1 MKISSFSKSYGS
13 RTVLRFPD
21 LELPDGRITAVIGPN
36 GSGKSTL
43 ARVLA
48 GIERSDQKRPLL
60 TTLSVGYMPQKSY
73 AFRMSVARNLYM
85 PQKSYA
91 FRMSV
96 ARNLALNGSDTRR
109 REKLLCGLQID
120 ALARQSARRLSGGE
134 TAKMALARLLMR
146 DYELLILDE
155 PTAAMDVESTLAAEA
170 LLSDY
175 CRDTGAGIL
184 LVTHSLQQ
192 ARRIAQHVL
201 FLHRGELREQ
211 GAASQLL
218 SSPGTEELRRFL
230 EFYGI

>member
-1 MKISSFSKSYGS
+1 MKISAFSKSYGS
-13 RTVLRFPD
+13 RVVLRFPD
-21 LELPDGRITAVIGPN
+21 LELPDGCITAVIGPN

-43 ARVLA
+43 ARILA
-48 GIERSDQKRPLL
+48 GLERSDQKRPPLVPL
-60 TTLSVGYMPQKSY
+60 RVGYMPQKSY
-73 AFRMSVARNLYM
+73 AFRMSVARNI
-85 PQKSYA
+85 
-91 FRMSV
+91 
-96 ARNLALNGSDTRR
+96 ALNGSDSKR
-109 REKLLCGLQID
+109 RETLLRTLQID
-120 ALARQSARRLSGGE
+120 TLAGQSAKRLSGGE
-134 TAKMALARLLMR
+134 TARMALARLLMR

-201 FLHRGELREQ
+201 FLHQGELREQ
-211 GAASQLL
+211 GVASRLL
-218 SSPGTEELRRFL
+218 SAPETEELRRFL

>member
-1 MKISSFSKSYGS
+1 MKISAFSKSYGS
-13 RTVLRFPD
+13 RVVLRFPD
-21 LELPDGRITAVIGPN
+21 LELPDGCITAVIGPN

-48 GIERSDQKRPLL
+48 GLERSDQKRPPLVPLL
-60 TTLSVGYMPQKSY
+60 VGYMPQKSY
-73 AFRMSVARNLYM
+73 AFRMN
-85 PQKSYA
+85 
-91 FRMSV
+91 V
-96 ARNLALNGSDTRR
+96 ARNLALNGSDSERR
-109 REKLLCGLQID
+109 KTLLRTLQID
-120 ALARQSARRLSGGE
+120 TLAGQSAKRLSGGE
-134 TAKMALARLLMR
+134 TARMALARLLMR

-155 PTAAMDVESTLAAEA
+155 PTAAMDVESTLAAET

-201 FLHRGELREQ
+201 FLHQGELREQ
-211 GAASQLL
+211 GDALRLL
-218 SSPGTEELRRFL
+218 SAPETEELRRFL

>member
-1 MKISSFSKSYGS
+1 MKISAFSKSYGG

-21 LELPDGRITAVIGPN
+21 LELPDGCITAVIGPN

-48 GIERSDQKRPLL
+48 GIERSDQKCPFL

-73 AFRMSVARNLYM
+73 AFRMSVARNL
-85 PQKSYA
+85 
-91 FRMSV
+91 
-96 ARNLALNGSDTRR
+96 ALNGSDAGR
-109 REKLLCGLQID
+109 REKLLRSLQID
-120 ALARQSARRLSGGE
+120 ALSRQSARRLSGGE

-146 DYELLILDE
+146 DYDLLILDE
-155 PTAAMDVESTLAAEA
+155 PTAAMDVESTLAAET

-175 CRDTGAGIL
+175 CRDTGSGIL

-201 FLHRGELREQ
+201 FLHQGELREQ

>member
-1 MKISSFSKSYGS
+1 MKISAFSKSYGS
-13 RTVLRFPD
+13 RVVLRFPD
-21 LELPDGRITAVIGPN
+21 LELPDGCITAVIGPN

-48 GIERSDQKRPLL
+48 GLERSDQKRPPLVPLL
-60 TTLSVGYMPQKSY
+60 VGYMPQKSY
-73 AFRMSVARNLYM
+73 AFRMN
-85 PQKSYA
+85 
-91 FRMSV
+91 V
-96 ARNLALNGSDTRR
+96 ARNLALNGSDSER
-109 REKLLCGLQID
+109 RETLLRTLQID
-120 ALARQSARRLSGGE
+120 TLAGQSAKRLSGGE
-134 TAKMALARLLMR
+134 TARMALARLLMR

-155 PTAAMDVESTLAAEA
+155 PTAAMDVESTLTAET

-201 FLHRGELREQ
+201 FLHQGELREQ
-211 GAASQLL
+211 GDASRLL
-218 SSPGTEELRRFL
+218 SAPETEELRRFL

>member
-1 MKISSFSKSYGS
+1 MKISAFSKSYGS
-13 RTVLRFPD
+13 RVVLRFPD
-21 LELPDGRITAVIGPN
+21 LELPDGCITAVIGPN

-48 GIERSDQKRPLL
+48 GLEHSDQKCPPLVPLL
-60 TTLSVGYMPQKSY
+60 VGYMPQKSY
-73 AFRMSVARNLYM
+73 AFRMN
-85 PQKSYA
+85 
-91 FRMSV
+91 V
-96 ARNLALNGSDTRR
+96 ARNLALNGSDSERR
-109 REKLLCGLQID
+109 KTLLRTLQID
-120 ALARQSARRLSGGE
+120 TLAGQSAKRLSGGE
-134 TAKMALARLLMR
+134 TARMALARLLMR

-155 PTAAMDVESTLAAEA
+155 PTAAMDVESTLTAET

-201 FLHRGELREQ
+201 FLHQGELREQ
-211 GAASQLL
+211 GDASRLL
-218 SSPGTEELRRFL
+218 SAPETEELRRFL

>member
-1 MKISSFSKSYGS
+1 MKISAFSKSYGS
-13 RTVLRFPD
+13 RVVLRFPD
-21 LELPDGRITAVIGPN
+21 LELPDGCITAVIGPN

-48 GIERSDQKRPLL
+48 GLERSDQKRPPLVPL
-60 TTLSVGYMPQKSY
+60 RVGYMPQKSY
-73 AFRMSVARNLYM
+73 AFRMSVARNI
-85 PQKSYA
+85 
-91 FRMSV
+91 
-96 ARNLALNGSDTRR
+96 ALNGSDSKR
-109 REKLLCGLQID
+109 RETLLRTLQID
-120 ALARQSARRLSGGE
+120 TLAGQSAKRLSGGE
-134 TAKMALARLLMR
+134 TARMALARLLMR

-155 PTAAMDVESTLAAEA
+155 PTAAMDVESTLAAET

-201 FLHRGELREQ
+201 FLHQGELREQ
-211 GAASQLL
+211 GDASRLL
-218 SSPGTEELRRFL
+218 SAPETEELRRFL

>member
-1 MKISSFSKSYGS
+1 MKISAFSKSYGS
-13 RTVLRFPD
+13 RVVLRFPD
-21 LELPDGRITAVIGPN
+21 LELPDGCITAVIGPN

-43 ARVLA
+43 ARILA
-48 GIERSDQKRPLL
+48 GLERSDQKRPPLVPL
-60 TTLSVGYMPQKSY
+60 RIG
-73 AFRMSVARNLYM
+73 YM

-96 ARNLALNGSDTRR
+96 ARNLALNGSNSER
-109 REKLLCGLQID
+109 RETLLRTLQID
-120 ALARQSARRLSGGE
+120 ILAGQSAKRLSGGE
-134 TAKMALARLLMR
+134 TARMALARLLMR

-201 FLHRGELREQ
+201 FLHQGELREQ
-211 GAASQLL
+211 GVASRLL
-218 SSPGTEELRRFL
+218 SAPETEELRRFL

>member
-1 MKISSFSKSYGS
+1 MKISAFSKSYGS

-48 GIERSDQKRPLL
+48 GIERSDQKCLPL
-60 TTLSVGYMPQKSY
+60 TTLSVG
-73 AFRMSVARNLYM
+73 YM

-109 REKLLCGLQID
+109 REKLLRGLQID

-146 DYELLILDE
+146 D
-155 PTAAMDVESTLAAEA
+155 
-170 LLSDY
+170 
-175 CRDTGAGIL
+175 
-184 LVTHSLQQ
+184 
-192 ARRIAQHVL
+192 
-201 FLHRGELREQ
+201 
-211 GAASQLL
+211 
-218 SSPGTEELRRFL
+218 
-230 EFYGI
+230 

>member
-1 MKISSFSKSYGS
+1 MKISAFSKSYGS
-13 RTVLRFPD
+13 RVVLRFPD
-21 LELPDGRITAVIGPN
+21 LELPDGCITAVIGPN

-48 GIERSDQKRPLL
+48 GLERSDQKRPPLVPLL
-60 TTLSVGYMPQKSY
+60 VGYMPQKSY
-73 AFRMSVARNLYM
+73 AFRMNVA
-85 PQKSYA
+85 Q
-91 FRMSV
+91 
-96 ARNLALNGSDTRR
+96 NLALNGSDSER
-109 REKLLCGLQID
+109 RETLLRTLQID
-120 ALARQSARRLSGGE
+120 TLAGQSAKRLSGGE
-134 TAKMALARLLMR
+134 TARMALARLLMR

-155 PTAAMDVESTLAAEA
+155 PTAAMDVESTLAAET

-201 FLHRGELREQ
+201 FLHQGELREQ
-211 GAASQLL
+211 GDASRLF
-218 SSPGTEELRRFL
+218 SAPETEELRRFL

>member
-1 MKISSFSKSYGS
+1 MKISAFSKSYGS

-21 LELPDGRITAVIGPN
+21 LELPNGRITAVIGPN

-73 AFRMSVARNLYM
+73 AFRMSVARNL
-85 PQKSYA
+85 
-91 FRMSV
+91 
-96 ARNLALNGSDTRR
+96 ALNGSDTRR
-109 REKLLCGLQID
+109 REKLLRGLQID

-155 PTAAMDVESTLAAEA
+155 KW
-170 LLSDY
+170 LSRA
-175 CRDTGAGIL
+175 C
-184 LVTHSLQQ
+184 
-192 ARRIAQHVL
+192 
-201 FLHRGELREQ
+201 
-211 GAASQLL
+211 
-218 SSPGTEELRRFL
+218 
-230 EFYGI
+230 

>member
-1 MKISSFSKSYGS
+1 MKISAFSKTYGS
-13 RTVLRFPD
+13 RVVLRFPD
-21 LELPDGRITAVIGPN
+21 LELPDGCITAVIGPN

-43 ARVLA
+43 ARILA
-48 GIERSDQKRPLL
+48 GLERSDQKRPPLVP
-60 TTLSVGYMPQKSY
+60 LSVG
-73 AFRMSVARNLYM
+73 YM

-96 ARNLALNGSDTRR
+96 ARNLALNGSDPER
-109 REKLLCGLQID
+109 REKLLRTLQVD
-120 ALARQSARRLSGGE
+120 ALAGQSAKRLSGGE
-134 TAKMALARLLMR
+134 TARMALARLLMR
-146 DYELLILDE
+146 DYQLLILDE

-201 FLHRGELREQ
+201 FLHQGGLREQ
-211 GAASQLL
+211 GDASRLL
-218 SSPGTEELRRFL
+218 SSPETEELRRFL

>member
-1 MKISSFSKSYGS
+1 MKISAFSKSYGS
-13 RTVLRFPD
+13 RVVLRFPD
-21 LELPDGRITAVIGPN
+21 LELPDGCITAVIGPN

-48 GIERSDQKRPLL
+48 GLERSDQKRPPPVPLQI
-60 TTLSVGYMPQKSY
+60 GYMPQKSY
-73 AFRMSVARNLYM
+73 AFRMN
-85 PQKSYA
+85 
-91 FRMSV
+91 V
-96 ARNLALNGSDTRR
+96 ARNLALNGSDSER
-109 REKLLCGLQID
+109 RETLLRTLQID
-120 ALARQSARRLSGGE
+120 TLAGQSAKRLSGGE
-134 TAKMALARLLMR
+134 TARMALARLLMR

-155 PTAAMDVESTLAAEA
+155 PTAAMDVESTLTAET

-201 FLHRGELREQ
+201 FLHQGELREQ
-211 GAASQLL
+211 GDASRLL
-218 SSPGTEELRRFL
+218 SAPETEELRRFL

>member
-1 MKISSFSKSYGS
+1 MKISAFSKSYGS
-13 RTVLRFPD
+13 RVVLRFPD
-21 LELPDGRITAVIGPN
+21 LELPDGCITAVIGPN

-48 GIERSDQKRPLL
+48 GLERSDQKRPPLVPL
-60 TTLSVGYMPQKSY
+60 RVGYMPQKSY
-73 AFRMSVARNLYM
+73 AFRMSVARNI
-85 PQKSYA
+85 
-91 FRMSV
+91 
-96 ARNLALNGSDTRR
+96 ALNGSDSKR
-109 REKLLCGLQID
+109 RETLLRTLQID
-120 ALARQSARRLSGGE
+120 TLAGQSAKRLSGGE
-134 TAKMALARLLMR
+134 TARMALARLLMR

-201 FLHRGELREQ
+201 FLHQGELREQ
-211 GAASQLL
+211 GDASRLL
-218 SSPGTEELRRFL
+218 STPETEELRRFL

>member
-1 MKISSFSKSYGS
+1 MKISAFSKSYGS
-13 RTVLRFPD
+13 RVVLRFPD
-21 LELPDGRITAVIGPN
+21 LELPDGCITAVIGPN

-48 GIERSDQKRPLL
+48 GLERSDQKRPPLVPL
-60 TTLSVGYMPQKSY
+60 RVGYMPQKSY
-73 AFRMSVARNLYM
+73 AFRMSVARNI
-85 PQKSYA
+85 
-91 FRMSV
+91 
-96 ARNLALNGSDTRR
+96 ALNGSDSER
-109 REKLLCGLQID
+109 RETLLRTLQID
-120 ALARQSARRLSGGE
+120 TLAGQSAKRLSGGE
-134 TAKMALARLLMR
+134 TARMALARLLMR

-155 PTAAMDVESTLAAEA
+155 PTAAMDVESTLTAET

-201 FLHRGELREQ
+201 FLHQGELREQ
-211 GAASQLL
+211 GDASRLL
-218 SSPGTEELRRFL
+218 SAPETEELRRFL

>member
-48 GIERSDQKRPLL
+48 GIECSDQKRPLL

-73 AFRMSVARNLYM
+73 AFRMSVARNL
-85 PQKSYA
+85 
-91 FRMSV
+91 
-96 ARNLALNGSDTRR
+96 ALNGSNAGR
-109 REKLLCGLQID
+109 REKLLHNLQIE
-120 ALARQSARRLSGGE
+120 ALSRQSAKRLSGGE

-175 CRDTGAGIL
+175 CRDTGAGIV

-192 ARRIAQHVL
+192 ARRIAQHVI
-201 FLHRGELREQ
+201 FLHQGELREQ
-211 GAASQLL
+211 GAASRLL

>member
-1 MKISSFSKSYGS
+1 MKISAFSKSYGS
-13 RTVLRFPD
+13 RVVLRFPD
-21 LELPDGRITAVIGPN
+21 LELPDGCITAVIGPN

-48 GIERSDQKRPLL
+48 GLERSDQNRPPLVPL
-60 TTLSVGYMPQKSY
+60 QIGYMPQKSY
-73 AFRMSVARNLYM
+73 AFRMN
-85 PQKSYA
+85 
-91 FRMSV
+91 V
-96 ARNLALNGSDTRR
+96 ARNLALNGSDSER
-109 REKLLCGLQID
+109 RETLLRTLQID
-120 ALARQSARRLSGGE
+120 TLAGQSAKRLSGGE
-134 TAKMALARLLMR
+134 TARMALARLLMR

-175 CRDTGAGIL
+175 CRGTGAGIL

-201 FLHRGELREQ
+201 FLHQGELREQ
-211 GAASQLL
+211 GDASRLL
-218 SSPGTEELRRFL
+218 SAPETEELRRFL

>member
-1 MKISSFSKSYGS
+1 MKISAFSKSYGS
-13 RTVLRFPD
+13 RVVLRFPD
-21 LELPDGRITAVIGPN
+21 LELPDGCITAVIGPN

-43 ARVLA
+43 ARILA
-48 GIERSDQKRPLL
+48 GLERSDQKRPPLVPL
-60 TTLSVGYMPQKSY
+60 RVG
-73 AFRMSVARNLYM
+73 YM

-96 ARNLALNGSDTRR
+96 ARNLALNGSNSER
-109 REKLLCGLQID
+109 RETLLRTLQID
-120 ALARQSARRLSGGE
+120 ILAGQSAKRLSGGE
-134 TAKMALARLLMR
+134 TARMALARLLMR

-201 FLHRGELREQ
+201 FLHQGELREQ
-211 GAASQLL
+211 GVASRLL
-218 SSPGTEELRRFL
+218 SAPETEELRRFL

>member
-1 MKISSFSKSYGS
+1 MKISAFSKSYGS
-13 RTVLRFPD
+13 RVVLRFPD
-21 LELPDGRITAVIGPN
+21 LELPDGCIIAVIGPN

-48 GIERSDQKRPLL
+48 GLERSDQKRPPLVPLL
-60 TTLSVGYMPQKSY
+60 VGYMPQKSY
-73 AFRMSVARNLYM
+73 AFRMN
-85 PQKSYA
+85 
-91 FRMSV
+91 V
-96 ARNLALNGSDTRR
+96 ARNLALNGSDSERR
-109 REKLLCGLQID
+109 KTLLRTLQID
-120 ALARQSARRLSGGE
+120 ILAGQSAKRLSGGE
-134 TAKMALARLLMR
+134 TARMALARLLMR

-155 PTAAMDVESTLAAEA
+155 PTAAMDVESTLTAET

-201 FLHRGELREQ
+201 FLHQGELREQ
-211 GAASQLL
+211 GDASRLL
-218 SSPGTEELRRFL
+218 SAPETEELRRFL

>member
-1 MKISSFSKSYGS
+1 MKISAFSKSYGS
-13 RTVLRFPD
+13 RVVLRFPD
-21 LELPDGRITAVIGPN
+21 LELPDGCITAVIGPN

-48 GIERSDQKRPLL
+48 GLERSDQKRPPLVPLL
-60 TTLSVGYMPQKSY
+60 VGYMPQKSY
-73 AFRMSVARNLYM
+73 AFRMN
-85 PQKSYA
+85 
-91 FRMSV
+91 V
-96 ARNLALNGSDTRR
+96 ARNLALNGSDSER
-109 REKLLCGLQID
+109 RETLLRTLQID
-120 ALARQSARRLSGGE
+120 TLAGQSAKRLSGGE
-134 TAKMALARLLMR
+134 TARMALARLLMR

-155 PTAAMDVESTLAAEA
+155 PTAAMDVESTLTAET

-201 FLHRGELREQ
+201 FLHQGKLREQ
-211 GAASQLL
+211 GDASRLL
-218 SSPGTEELRRFL
+218 SAPETEELRRFL

>member
-1 MKISSFSKSYGS
+1 MKISAFSKSYGS
-13 RTVLRFPD
+13 HTVLHVPD

-43 ARVLA
+43 AKILA
-48 GIERSDQKRPLL
+48 GIECSDQKRSPL
-60 TTLSVGYMPQKSY
+60 TTLSVG
-73 AFRMSVARNLYM
+73 FM

-96 ARNLALNGSDTRR
+96 ARNLALNGSDLER
-109 REKLLCGLQID
+109 REKLLHGLQID
-120 ALARQSARRLSGGE
+120 SLSRHSAKRLSGGE
-134 TAKMALARLLMR
+134 TARMALARLLMR
-146 DYELLILDE
+146 DYKLLILDE
-155 PTAAMDVESTLAAEA
+155 PTASMDVESTLAAER

-201 FLHRGELREQ
+201 FLHQGELREQ
-211 GAASQLL
+211 GEASRLL
-218 SSPGTEELRRFL
+218 SFPETEELRRFL

>member
-1 MKISSFSKSYGS
+1 MKISAFSKSYGS
-13 RTVLRFPD
+13 RVVLRFPD
-21 LELPDGRITAVIGPN
+21 LELPDGCIIAVIGPN

-48 GIERSDQKRPLL
+48 GLERSDQKRPPLVPL
-60 TTLSVGYMPQKSY
+60 RVGYMPQKSY
-73 AFRMSVARNLYM
+73 AFRMSVARNI
-85 PQKSYA
+85 
-91 FRMSV
+91 
-96 ARNLALNGSDTRR
+96 ALNGSDSKR
-109 REKLLCGLQID
+109 RETLLRTLQID
-120 ALARQSARRLSGGE
+120 TLAGQSAKRLSGGE
-134 TAKMALARLLMR
+134 TARMALARLLMR

-201 FLHRGELREQ
+201 FLHQGELREQ
-211 GAASQLL
+211 GDASRLL
-218 SSPGTEELRRFL
+218 SAPETEELRRFL

>member
-1 MKISSFSKSYGS
+1 MKISAFSKSYGS

-73 AFRMSVARNLYM
+73 AFRMSVARNL
-85 PQKSYA
+85 
-91 FRMSV
+91 
-96 ARNLALNGSDTRR
+96 ALNGSDTRR
-109 REKLLCGLQID
+109 REKLLRGLQID

-134 TAKMALARLLMR
+134 TAKMALSRLLMR

-184 LVTHSLQQ
+184 LVCSRPDASRSICSFSTGASSGNRALPHSFSLLPG
-192 ARRIAQHVL
+192 RKS
-201 FLHRGELREQ
+201 F
-211 GAASQLL
+211 AAF
-218 SSPGTEELRRFL
+218 SSSTGSDPFCSY
-230 EFYGI
+230 EFP

>member
-1 MKISSFSKSYGS
+1 MKISAFSKSYGS
-13 RTVLRFPD
+13 RVVLRFPD
-21 LELPDGRITAVIGPN
+21 LELPDGCIIAVIGPN

-48 GIERSDQKRPLL
+48 GLERSDQKRPPLVPL
-60 TTLSVGYMPQKSY
+60 RVGYMPQKSY
-73 AFRMSVARNLYM
+73 AFRMSVARNI
-85 PQKSYA
+85 
-91 FRMSV
+91 
-96 ARNLALNGSDTRR
+96 ALNGSDSKR
-109 REKLLCGLQID
+109 RETLLRTLQID
-120 ALARQSARRLSGGE
+120 TLAGQSAKRLSGGE
-134 TAKMALARLLMR
+134 TARMALARLLMR

-155 PTAAMDVESTLAAEA
+155 PTAAMDVESTLTAET

-201 FLHRGELREQ
+201 FLHQGELREQ
-211 GAASQLL
+211 GDASRLL
-218 SSPGTEELRRFL
+218 SAPETEELRRFL

>member
-1 MKISSFSKSYGS
+1 MKISAFSKSYGS
-13 RTVLRFPD
+13 RVVLRFPD
-21 LELPDGRITAVIGPN
+21 LELPDGCIIAVIGPN

-48 GIERSDQKRPLL
+48 GLERSDQKRPPLVPL
-60 TTLSVGYMPQKSY
+60 RVGYMPQKSY
-73 AFRMSVARNLYM
+73 AFRMN
-85 PQKSYA
+85 
-91 FRMSV
+91 V
-96 ARNLALNGSDTRR
+96 ARNLALNGSDSER
-109 REKLLCGLQID
+109 RETLLRTLQID
-120 ALARQSARRLSGGE
+120 TLAGQSAKRLSGGE
-134 TAKMALARLLMR
+134 TARMALARLLMR

-155 PTAAMDVESTLAAEA
+155 PTAAMDVESTLTAET

-201 FLHRGELREQ
+201 FLHQGELREQ
-211 GAASQLL
+211 GDASRLL
-218 SSPGTEELRRFL
+218 SAPETEELRRFL

>member
-1 MKISSFSKSYGS
+1 MKISAFSKSYGS
-13 RTVLRFPD
+13 RVVLRFPD
-21 LELPDGRITAVIGPN
+21 LELPDGCITAVIGPN

-48 GIERSDQKRPLL
+48 GLERSDQKRPPLVPL
-60 TTLSVGYMPQKSY
+60 RVGYMPQKSY
-73 AFRMSVARNLYM
+73 AFRMSVARNI
-85 PQKSYA
+85 
-91 FRMSV
+91 
-96 ARNLALNGSDTRR
+96 ALNGSDSKR
-109 REKLLCGLQID
+109 RETLLRTLQID
-120 ALARQSARRLSGGE
+120 TLAGQSAKRLSGGE
-134 TAKMALARLLMR
+134 TARMALARLLMR

-201 FLHRGELREQ
+201 FLHQGELREQ
-211 GAASQLL
+211 GDASRLL
-218 SSPGTEELRRFL
+218 SAPETEELRRFL

>member
-21 LELPDGRITAVIGPN
+21 LELPDGCITAVIGPN

-43 ARVLA
+43 AKILA
-48 GIERSDQKRPLL
+48 GIECSDQKRSPL
-60 TTLSVGYMPQKSY
+60 TALSVG
-73 AFRMSVARNLYM
+73 FM

-96 ARNLALNGSDTRR
+96 ARNLALNGSDAGRS
-109 REKLLCGLQID
+109 EKLLRSLQIE
-120 ALARQSARRLSGGE
+120 ALSRQSAKRLSGGE
-134 TAKMALARLLMR
+134 TARMALARLLMR
-146 DYELLILDE
+146 DYKLLILDE
-155 PTAAMDVESTLAAEA
+155 PTASMDVESTLAAER

-201 FLHRGELREQ
+201 FLHQGELREQ
-211 GAASQLL
+211 GEASRLL
-218 SSPGTEELRRFL
+218 SSPETEELRRFL